1 MLWHL
6 FSHMLSELKAVFP
19 QGVFAGDSFRI
30 TKRWAQLTKHCNWLP
45 SNNSCSDAA
54 DFWRT
59 SFGERT
65 IVPWKMFRL
74 TLNEVIF
81 SRTLQSP
88 TQMLL
93 TNNALA
99 SPCDLQ
105 YLQVHA
111 ISSGLEAMAL
121 KSTID
126 LTCNDYISN
135 FEFDVFTRW
144 DPRKFF
150 SLTLLLKQTYY
161 FQAFPAMVDPAQKL
175 ADSGGHT
182 SRLRGFPH
190 LWWGAHS
197 YLIFSCN
204 FFLIIAHI
212 VVNCVKMLLQPTYI
226 YIASFHSHN
235 VV

>member
-30 TKRWAQLTKHCNWLP
+30 TKRCAQLKKYCYWLP

-81 SRTLQSP
+81 PRTLQSS

-93 TNNALA
+93 TNNAMT

-105 YLQVHA
+105 YSQVHA

-126 LTCNDYISN
+126 LTCNDYLSN
-135 FEFDVFTRW
+135 FEFDVFTRC
-144 DPRKFF
+144 DPRKRFLWRCCWNKPTISRLF
-150 SLTLLLKQTYY
+150 QPWSTLLRNWQILAVTHPGYVAFLTYDEV
-161 FQAFPAMVDPAQKL
+161 PIHISSILV
-175 ADSGGHT
+175 
-182 SRLRGFPH
+182 
-190 LWWGAHS
+190 
-197 YLIFSCN
+197 I
-204 FFLIIAHI
+204 FFL
-212 VVNCVKMLLQPTYI
+212 
-226 YIASFHSHN
+226 S
-235 VV
+235 

>member
-1 MLWHL
+1 
-6 FSHMLSELKAVFP
+6 MLSELKAVFP

-81 SRTLQSP
+81 SRILQNP
-88 TQMLL
+88 TQMLM
-93 TNNALA
+93 TNNAMA

-105 YLQVHA
+105 PLQVHA

-135 FEFDVFTRW
+135 FEFDVFTRC
-144 DPRKFF
+144 DPRKKDFFDVVAETNLLFLGFSSHGRPCSETGRFWQSHIRATWLSSPMMRCPFISHLFLSFF
-150 SLTLLLKQTYY
+150 S
-161 FQAFPAMVDPAQKL
+161 
-175 ADSGGHT
+175 
-182 SRLRGFPH
+182 
-190 LWWGAHS
+190 
-197 YLIFSCN
+197 YLSTHCCQ
-204 FFLIIAHI
+204 L
-212 VVNCVKMLLQPTYI
+212 C
-226 YIASFHSHN
+226 
-235 VV
+235 

>member
-81 SRTLQSP
+81 SRNLQSP

-93 TNNALA
+93 TEIMRWQAHVTLNTCRCTRYPPVWRRWRSSRRSTSLA
-99 SPCDLQ
+99 TTTSATLSLMSSPGVTQEKRFLWRCCWNKPTISRLFQPWSTLLRNWQILAVTHPGYVAFLTYDE
-105 YLQVHA
+105 VPIH
-111 ISSGLEAMAL
+111 ISSFLV
-121 KSTID
+121 I
-126 LTCNDYISN
+126 
-135 FEFDVFTRW
+135 
-144 DPRKFF
+144 
-150 SLTLLLKQTYY
+150 
-161 FQAFPAMVDPAQKL
+161 
-175 ADSGGHT
+175 
-182 SRLRGFPH
+182 
-190 LWWGAHS
+190 
-197 YLIFSCN
+197 
-204 FFLIIAHI
+204 FFL
-212 VVNCVKMLLQPTYI
+212 
-226 YIASFHSHN
+226 S
-235 VV
+235 

>member
-45 SNNSCSDAA
+45 SNKSCSDAA

-81 SRTLQSP
+81 SRILQSP

-93 TNNALA
+93 TKNAMA

-105 YLQVHA
+105 YSQVHA

-135 FEFDVFTRW
+135 FEFDVFTRC
-144 DPRKFF
+144 DPRKKDFF
-150 SLTLLLKQTYY
+150 DVVAETNLLFPGFSSHGRPYLETGR
-161 FQAFPAMVDPAQKL
+161 FWRSHIQATWLFSPMMRCPFI
-175 ADSGGHT
+175 S
-182 SRLRGFPH
+182 H
-190 LWWGAHS
+190 L
-197 YLIFSCN
+197 
-204 FFLIIAHI
+204 FL
-212 VVNCVKMLLQPTYI
+212 
-226 YIASFHSHN
+226 S
-235 VV
+235 